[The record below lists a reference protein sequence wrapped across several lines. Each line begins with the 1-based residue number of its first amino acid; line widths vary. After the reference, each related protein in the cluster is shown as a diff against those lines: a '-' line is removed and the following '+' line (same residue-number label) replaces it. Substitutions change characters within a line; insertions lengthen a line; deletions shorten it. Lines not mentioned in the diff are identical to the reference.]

1 MLTRNKSA
9 RRRRGARRAVAG
21 RAGRRAGADQDRRA
35 QQLQGLSGLPRTLQ
49 EGLGAGGRGGQ
60 RRGRRA
66 RPQDRGR
73 EPRRQ
78 RQSRRRRARRRGA
91 VEPRGRVVPDRH
103 LPVQRRPR
111 RRRLRQA
118 AQGAVHRRRAADRQ
132 DRVGRRQRLHLPPAH
147 LDLHADG
154 DAHSRRRQAQ
164 EEALGD
170 RLSQLRVR
178 PVGDG
183 GLQEA
188 PEGEAARRRVRHRAG
203 ARRSARSTPARWRRR
218 WPTPS
223 PTRSSPRCSVPTSP
237 SSCARASSAASSRA
251 SRSST
256 CWPASPSISIR

>member
-1 MLTRNKSA
+1 MLTRNNLLA
-9 RRRRGARRAVAG
+9 GIAALVALSLV
-21 RAGRRAGADQDRRA
+21 RPGRRADADQDRRT
-35 QQLQGLSGLPRTLQ
+35 QQLQGLPGLPRALQ
-49 EGLGAGGRGGQ
+49 EGHRARGRGGQ
-60 RRGRRA
+60 CRGRRA

-78 RQSRRRRARRRGA
+78 RQSRRRGARRRGA
-91 VEPRGRVVPDRH
+91 AEPRAGGVPDRH
-103 LPVQRRPR
+103 LPVERRPR

-132 DRVGRRQRLHLPPAH
+132 DRLGCRQRLHLPPAH

-183 GLQEA
+183 GVQEA
-188 PEGEAARRRVRHRAG
+188 PQGEAARRRVRRRAG
-203 ARRSARSTPARWRRR
+203 AAARQDRCRRGGAGAGRRQARRDLLLAVRRR
-218 WPTPS
+218 
-223 PTRSSPRCSVPTSP
+223 PRQVR
-237 SSCARASSAASSRA
+237 ARGPDSAACSRA
-251 SRSST
+251 WKCST
-256 CWPASPSISIR
+256 CWPASRNISIR